1 MSIQFKALL
10 FGVSIT
16 YRDRSLTLILSSGTE
31 TPTFNNNNKKTCLYL
46 L

>member
-16 YRDRSLTLILSSGTE
+16 YRDPSLILMFPSGTE
-31 TPTFNNNNKKTCLYL
+31 TPTFNQKKKKKQKT
-46 L
+46 